1 MIERTLCGLARLYP
15 WAVDTS
21 GDLDRALGF
30 LGADLEPQ
38 TVVRAGYGAALA
50 CLPVVVVVV
59 TLAPP
64 GMGAVLGVVGLVGIA
79 SVTHAIHTGPRVLA
93 TARRTRAL
101 GAAPALVSRAVLRM
115 RITPAVET
123 AATFAADTG
132 DGPLADSLR
141 DHVRRAAG
149 TPRSGLSSFTEEW
162 REWFPAV
169 RRSLLLVEAAG
180 TAPAGERERTLDRGL
195 DAVLDGARDRM
206 AEFAN
211 SLQGP
216 STALYAFGV
225 LLPLALVALLP
236 AARAAGVAVP
246 LPVVV
251 LLYDLLLPGVVLAAS
266 VWLLVRRPV
275 TFPPP
280 TVRRDHPAV
289 PDRWWAPYVGGL
301 LVAVTGAVLA
311 SRFVAPWTGPLV
323 AVGGFAG
330 TALLGRYRPI
340 KTVRDRVR
348 AVERGLADALYHV
361 GRRVSE
367 GRAVEVAIESAA
379 DEVTDATAEVL
390 ADAAHQQR
398 QLKVGVYEAF
408 LGEHGALAAVPS
420 TRARST
426 ATLLA
431 LAAREGRPAGG
442 AIVAMADH
450 LDDLGEVER
459 EARHEIRMV
468 TSTLANTASVF
479 APMVAGATV
488 ALADGMEFAG
498 ELAASGGPGTGEL
511 GLAVGAY
518 VLVLAVLLSTLST
531 GLARGL
537 DRALVGYRVGWTL
550 LAATTTYVAT
560 FHAVGLFV

>member
-1 MIERTLCGLARLYP
+1 MMERAFRWLARCYP
-15 WAVDTS
+15 WEADASVDL
-21 GDLDRALGF
+21 GRALGF
-30 LGADLEPQ
+30 LGWDLAPE
-38 TVVRAGYGAALA
+38 TVVRAGYGAAL
-50 CLPVVVVVV
+50 CCVPLVV
-59 TLAPP
+59 
-64 GMGAVLGVVGLVGIA
+64 GAVAIAPAGLGQFVGTVGLLVLLGL
-79 SVTHAIHTGPRVLA
+79 SHGVHVTPRVLA

-115 RITPAVET
+115 RITPAAET
-123 AATFAADTG
+123 AAAFAADTG
-132 DGPLADSLR
+132 DGPLAASLR
-141 DHVRRAAG
+141 EHVRRAAD
-149 TPRSGLSSFTEEW
+149 TPRTGFASFTEEW
-162 REWFPAV
+162 RAWFPAV

-180 TAPAGERERTLDRGL
+180 RAPPGERERTLDRGL

-216 STALYAFGV
+216 ATALYAFGV

-236 AARAAGVAVP
+236 AVRAAGVAVP

-251 LLYDLLLPGVVLAAS
+251 ALYDLLLPGVVLAAS

-280 TVRRDHPAV
+280 RVRRDHPAL
-289 PDRWWAPYVGGL
+289 PDRRWPPYVAGL
-301 LVAVTGAVLA
+301 LVAGGGAVVA
-311 SRFVAPWTGPLV
+311 TRFVAGWAWPLI

-330 TALLGRYRPI
+330 TALVGRYRPV
-340 KTVRDRVR
+340 KAVRDRVR
-348 AVERGLADALYHV
+348 AVEDGLADALYHV

-367 GRAVEVAIESAA
+367 GRAVEAAVASAA
-379 DEVTDATAEVL
+379 EELPDATGEVL
-390 ADAAHQQR
+390 ADAARQQR
-398 QLKVGVYEAF
+398 QLKIGVREAF
-408 LGEHGALAAVPS
+408 LGDRGALATVPS

-431 LAAREGRPAGG
+431 LAAREGRPAGE

-450 LDDLGEVER
+450 LDDLAAVER
-459 EARHEIRMV
+459 DARHEIGVV

-488 ALADGMEFAG
+488 ALADGMAFSG
-498 ELAASGGPGTGEL
+498 RLAASGGPTTGEL

-518 VLVLAVLLSTLST
+518 VLVLAVLLSTLAT

-537 DRALVGYRVGWTL
+537 DRALVGYRVGWAL
-550 LAATTTYVAT
+550 LVATATFVAT

>member
-1 MIERTLCGLARLYP
+1 MIARTIRRLARLYP
-15 WAVDTS
+15 WDVSASD
-21 GDLDRALGF
+21 DLDRALGF
-30 LGADLEPQ
+30 LGTDLTPA

-50 CLPVVVVVV
+50 CVPLVVVAV
-59 TLAPP
+59 TLAPRGVGP
-64 GMGAVLGVVGLVGIA
+64 LLGVVGLGA
-79 SVTHAIHTGPRVLA
+79 LAALTHSIHAGPRVLA

-115 RITPAVET
+115 RIEPAVET
-123 AATFAADTG
+123 AATFAAETG
-132 DGPLADSLR
+132 DGPLAASLR
-141 DHVRRAAG
+141 SHVRRAVG
-149 TPRSGLSSFTEEW
+149 TPRSGLTSFTDEW
-162 REWFPAV
+162 REWFPTV

-195 DAVLDGARDRM
+195 DAVLDGTRDRM

-216 STALYAFGV
+216 ATALYAFGV

-236 AARAAGVAVP
+236 AARAAGLAVP

-251 LLYDLLLPGVVLAAS
+251 CLYDLFLPGVVLAAS

-280 TVRRDHPAV
+280 TVGRDHPAL
-289 PDRWWAPYVGGL
+289 PSRRWPPYAAGL
-301 LVAVTGAVLA
+301 LLAVVGATA
-311 SRFVAPWTGPLV
+311 AARFVANWTGLLV
-323 AVGGFAG
+323 AVGGFGG
-330 TALLGRYRPI
+330 TALVGRYRPI
-340 KTVRDRVR
+340 KAVRDRVR
-348 AVERGLADALYHV
+348 AVEDGLADALYHI

-367 GRAVEVAIESAA
+367 GRAVEAAIASAA
-379 DEVTDATAEVL
+379 DEVTDETGAVL
-390 ADAAHQQR
+390 RAGARQQR
-398 QLKVGVYEAF
+398 QLKVGVREAF
-408 LGEHGALAAVPS
+408 LGDHGALATVPS

-431 LAAREGRPAGG
+431 LAAREGRPAGS

-450 LDDLGEVER
+450 LDELGDVER
-459 EARHEIRMV
+459 DARHEISLI

-488 ALADGMEFAG
+488 ALADGMQFSG
-498 ELAASGGPGTGEL
+498 ELAAAGGPSTGEL

-550 LAATTTYVAT
+550 FVATATYVAT
-560 FHAVGLFV
+560 FHAVGLFI